1 MPKKYPIVDPDAAVA
16 TLNEL
21 FDTINATGG
30 RDTVLRRSA
39 ATSEHTKP
47 GRGRGLGRSGGS
59 LCAGVS
65 CLGLADADQRI
76 SQFSKVP
83 ISKVDRQKGFD
94 VEQNAAMRQ
103 FYGCH
108 FGSADDLQLGEHLSQ
123 SQNTCVGDVGAGED
137 QCVEA
142 GDGF

>member
-1 MPKKYPIVDPDAAVA
+1 MLERDGALAPGDGIRWINPPLFRSRPSAENPRPSAPTIGGAFVAVRGSQSG
-16 TLNEL
+16 L
-21 FDTINATGG
+21 
-30 RDTVLRRSA
+30 
-39 ATSEHTKP
+39 HTAENP
-47 GRGRGLGRSGGS
+47 WL
-59 LCAGVS
+59 L
-65 CLGLADADQRI
+65 LPDQRI
-76 SQFSKVP
+76 SKFSKVS

-94 VEQNAAMRQ
+94 VQQNAGIRQ

-108 FGSADDLQLGEHLSQ
+108 FGSAADLQLGERLLQ